1 MSTSQVLEFHILDMT
16 EMKIG
21 KIEVW
26 LHDKMSEETGE
37 EV

>member
-1 MSTSQVLEFHILDMT
+1 METPQVLEFHILDMT

-21 KIEVW
+21 KIEVK
-26 LHDKMSEETGE
+26 LHEKISEETSE